1 MPRDPRAWLWDIQQA
16 AKRVSRFLDGHD
28 LPSYQSSDLVRS
40 AVERQFEIIGEAL
53 SQLGKHS
60 PELAAAVPHW
70 REIIG
75 FRNMLIHG
83 YATIDDTRV
92 WRIAQIV
99 RPPMAQADDQ
109 LLGAS

>member
-53 SQLGKHS
+53 SQLAKHS
-60 PELAAAVPHW
+60 PELAAAVPRW

-92 WRIAQIV
+92 WRIAQIDL
-99 RPPMAQADDQ
+99 PPMAQAVDQ
-109 LLGAS
+109 LLGVP

>member
-60 PELAAAVPHW
+60 PRACRSGAALARDHRVQEHADPW
-70 REIIG
+70 
-75 FRNMLIHG
+75 LC
-83 YATIDDTRV
+83 DD
-92 WRIAQIV
+92 
-99 RPPMAQADDQ
+99 
-109 LLGAS
+109 

>member
-1 MPRDPRAWLWDIQQA
+1 M
-16 AKRVSRFLDGHD
+16 SRFLDGHD

-40 AVERQFEIIGEAL
+40 AVERQFEIIGEVL
-53 SQLGKHS
+53 SQLAKHS
-60 PELAAAVPHW
+60 PELAAAVPRW

-92 WRIAQIV
+92 WRIAQIDL
-99 RPPMAQADDQ
+99 PPMAQAVDQ
-109 LLGAS
+109 LLGLP

>member
-16 AKRVSRFLDGHD
+16 ANRVFKFLQGQD
-28 LPSYQSSDLVRS
+28 LQSYLLNDLVRS

-53 SQLGKHS
+53 AQLAKHS

-75 FRNMLIHG
+75 FRNLLIHG
-83 YATIDDTRV
+83 YSLIDDVRV
-92 WRIAQIV
+92 WRIAQV
-99 RPPMAQADDQ
+99 GPSPTCRCR
-109 LLGAS
+109 